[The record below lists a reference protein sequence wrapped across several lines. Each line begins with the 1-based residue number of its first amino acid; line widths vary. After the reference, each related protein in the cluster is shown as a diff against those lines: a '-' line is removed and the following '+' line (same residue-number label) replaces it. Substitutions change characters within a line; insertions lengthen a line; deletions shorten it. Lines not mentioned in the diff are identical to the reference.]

1 MPSSSFHDVGRVTLI
16 CVRVG
21 SDLFLTD
28 ERLFMQTNRFTVL
41 SRVARSAGLLSAL
54 AALAVSSAPA
64 RAESPSPA
72 NVVRLTASAT
82 QELTQDLLIVTLQA
96 NREGTQAAEVQ
107 SGLKQILEAALTE
120 ARKSAH
126 PQGMEVR
133 TGSFSVQPRYNSS
146 GRVNGWQG
154 SAQLVLEGTD
164 VARITQTTG
173 RLNQLNV
180 INVSYGLSRALREQY
195 ESALT
200 SQAIAR
206 FKTRASQIAA
216 DFGLKGYTLGD
227 IAVSSTDPGF
237 EPRPYMLQAMR
248 AKSAEMADAPLPVEP
263 GKGSLSVTVSGQVV
277 LTP

>member
-1 MPSSSFHDVGRVTLI
+1 MR
-16 CVRVG
+16 C
-21 SDLFLTD
+21 
-28 ERLFMQTNRFTVL
+28 NRST
-41 SRVARSAGLLSAL
+41 L
-54 AALAVSSAPA
+54 AALSAVTMAFSTMPA
-64 RAESPSPA
+64 YAEPDSPA
-72 NVVRLTASAT
+72 NVVRFTASAT

-96 NREGTQAAEVQ
+96 NREGVQAAEVQ
-107 SGLKQILEAALTE
+107 AGLKQLLESALAD
-120 ARKSAH
+120 ARKSAQV
-126 PQGMEVR
+126 QGMEVR
-133 TGSFSVQPRYNSS
+133 TGAFSVQPRYNSA

-154 SAQLVLEGTD
+154 SAQLILEGTD

-180 INVSYGLSRALREQY
+180 INVSYGLSRGLREQY
-195 ESALT
+195 ESSLT

-206 FKTRASQIAA
+206 FKTRASQIAS
-216 DFGLKGYTLGD
+216 DFGLKGYKLGD